1 MESHEPLTASEKSRR
16 GGERLEAQEGFHVP
30 GQDAAALKIEGKC
43 KELNLANNLNE
54 PGSKSPPPP
63 LQLPERNT
71 ALPTP
76 LLQPRET
83 QDMESSH
90 ALLDF

>member
-63 LQLPERNT
+63 T
-71 ALPTP
+71 AASRKEHSPAYTF
-76 LLQPRET
+76 T
-83 QDMESSH
+83 S
-90 ALLDF
+90 AT